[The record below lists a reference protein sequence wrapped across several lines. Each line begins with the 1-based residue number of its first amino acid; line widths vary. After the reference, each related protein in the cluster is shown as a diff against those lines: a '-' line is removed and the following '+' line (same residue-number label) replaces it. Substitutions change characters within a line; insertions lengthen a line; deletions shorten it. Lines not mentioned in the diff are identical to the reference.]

1 MKTIVILTIARS
13 GSSLLA
19 GILHRLGVDMG
30 SKDDLSLSKH
40 LNKYGSHENQ
50 EFISF
55 SVNLLFDAGILLDFK
70 KRLSDY
76 EDEMKEVSENYREQ
90 FQTLINK
97 HSSELW
103 GFKDASMIYYL
114 PYLGDELENPMYIH
128 LIRNYDST
136 ANSLLD
142 MISNKHWKHE
152 YREKIQFFTPW
163 KRFRLYMRIIRL
175 LYITR
180 KIRNQESFIK
190 IVEDAHQKIKQ
201 YLEGKK
207 HLTIYLETL
216 IENPD
221 QYIDKIINFLDIK
234 PTKEQVSDAISFVH
248 PELLT
253 K

>member
-1 MKTIVILTIARS
+1 MKTVVILTIARS

-30 SKDDLSLSKH
+30 SKDDLNLSKH

-50 EFISF
+50 DFIDF
-55 SVNLLFDAGILLDFK
+55 SVNLLFDVGILLDFQ
-70 KRLSDY
+70 KRLTDY
-76 EDEMKEVSENYREQ
+76 EDKMKEVSEKNRER
-90 FQTLINK
+90 FRNLIDK

-103 GFKDASMIYYL
+103 GFKEASIIYYL
-114 PYLGDELENPMYIH
+114 PFLGNELENPKYIH

-152 YREKIQFFTPW
+152 YREKIQFFTPR
-163 KRFRLYMRIIRL
+163 KRFRLYLRIIRL
-175 LYITR
+175 LHITR
-180 KIRNQESFIK
+180 KIRNQESFK
-190 IVEDAHQKIKQ
+190 EIVVDAHQKIEQ
-201 YLEGKK
+201 FIEGKK
-207 HLTIYLETL
+207 YLTIHLETL
-216 IENPD
+216 IENPK
-221 QYIDKIINFLDIK
+221 QSINKIIEYLDIN
-234 PTKEQVSDAISFVH
+234 PTKEQVSDAIHFVH